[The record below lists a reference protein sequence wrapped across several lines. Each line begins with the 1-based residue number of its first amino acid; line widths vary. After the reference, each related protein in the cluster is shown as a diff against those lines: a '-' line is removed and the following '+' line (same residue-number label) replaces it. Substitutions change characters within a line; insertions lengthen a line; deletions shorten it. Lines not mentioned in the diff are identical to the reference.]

1 MVLTATMDGFPWG
14 FGTAYWVK
22 PIGLLHN
29 GRQHAKMSGPL
40 TDRISYAMNYIV
52 GVDIGGTFTDCVVV
66 NHQGE
71 MAVGKSLST
80 PPDFSVGAADA
91 VRDAA
96 RNIGLGG
103 EEELLRQT
111 ALFFHACTIGENT
124 LITRS
129 GPRTGLVTTRGFPDT
144 LLMMQGKVTD
154 GLTAAEAG
162 RLAWLQKPEPFVPR
176 SLVAEVNER
185 VDYKGAVTVRLDED
199 QAVAALDAL
208 VARGVESVA
217 VCLLW
222 SVANDAHEKAVAEI
236 LRRRHPGV
244 YVTLSS
250 AAVPFVGEYE
260 RTATTVFNAYIGP
273 RISSYLVNLEQVLR
287 SKGLAKPPMV
297 MQSYGGV
304 LDIESTCRN
313 AVGTIESGPASGV
326 VGTRF
331 LGELIGEDNILATDM
346 GGTTFKVGVVR
357 EGRIE
362 RDYTPVVLR
371 HRLLAPKIWVES
383 VGAGGGSIAW
393 IEKETGLLKVGP
405 EGAGASPGPV
415 CYGLGGTEPTVSDAD
430 LILGYLNQDYFLG
443 GRMRLDREAALQA
456 VKRRIAEPL
465 GMSESEAALG
475 IYRISNAHMSDLIR
489 RATVEKG
496 HDPRAFVLFAFGG
509 AGPVHAGRYAADL
522 GVRQVVIPL
531 TASVHGA
538 TGLISSDVV
547 HEYGKSDHLQVP
559 ADAARVNE
567 DFGELIRRAEAD
579 LGAAGFGPADMAVT
593 RSVDMRYRYQVH
605 ELNVPMSP
613 GTAVLEDA
621 DLEQLYASFDDA
633 YEKAYGKGSGYRE
646 AGKEILTFRVTAVGL
661 LNKPRIKEA
670 PVRKAAADDAL
681 KPPRRVFFEE
691 LGEFAPTAIY
701 DFERMQ
707 PGMELSGPAVIETPV
722 TTVVVNPR
730 DRAEIDGFRNI
741 RIFVGD
747 KAAGV

>member
-1 MVLTATMDGFPWG
+1 
-14 FGTAYWVK
+14 
-22 PIGLLHN
+22 
-29 GRQHAKMSGPL
+29 MS
-40 TDRISYAMNYIV
+40 YIV

-66 NHQGE
+66 NDQGE
-71 MAVGKSLST
+71 MVVGKSLST

-96 RNIGLGG
+96 RNVGLGG

-111 ALFFHACTIGENT
+111 TLFFHACTIGENT

-199 QAVAALDAL
+199 QAAAALDAL

-222 SVANDAHEKAVAEI
+222 SVTNDVHEKAVAEI

-250 AAVPFVGEYE
+250 AAAPFVGEYE

-287 SKGLAKPPMV
+287 SKGLAKPPMI

-304 LDIESTCRN
+304 LDIEATCRN

-331 LGELIGEDNILATDM
+331 LGEMIGEDNILATDM

-371 HRLLAPKIWVES
+371 HRVLAPKIWVES
-383 VGAGGGSIAW
+383 VGAGGGSICLDRERDRPAQGGARGSRRQPG
-393 IEKETGLLKVGP
+393 TGLL
-405 EGAGASPGPV
+405 
-415 CYGLGGTEPTVSDAD
+415 
-430 LILGYLNQDYFLG
+430 
-443 GRMRLDREAALQA
+443 R
-456 VKRRIAEPL
+456 
-465 GMSESEAALG
+465 
-475 IYRISNAHMSDLIR
+475 
-489 RATVEKG
+489 
-496 HDPRAFVLFAFGG
+496 
-509 AGPVHAGRYAADL
+509 
-522 GVRQVVIPL
+522 
-531 TASVHGA
+531 
-538 TGLISSDVV
+538 
-547 HEYGKSDHLQVP
+547 
-559 ADAARVNE
+559 
-567 DFGELIRRAEAD
+567 
-579 LGAAGFGPADMAVT
+579 
-593 RSVDMRYRYQVH
+593 
-605 ELNVPMSP
+605 
-613 GTAVLEDA
+613 
-621 DLEQLYASFDDA
+621 
-633 YEKAYGKGSGYRE
+633 
-646 AGKEILTFRVTAVGL
+646 
-661 LNKPRIKEA
+661 
-670 PVRKAAADDAL
+670 
-681 KPPRRVFFEE
+681 PRRH
-691 LGEFAPTAIY
+691 
-701 DFERMQ
+701 
-707 PGMELSGPAVIETPV
+707 
-722 TTVVVNPR
+722 
-730 DRAEIDGFRNI
+730 RAHGL
-741 RIFVGD
+741 
-747 KAAGV
+747 